1 MTLSLHLPD
10 LRHGYVDVV
19 RAVVETGDVS
29 APRGELTRE
38 VLGAYLR
45 IDDPQDVL
53 PVGVGR
59 KASPKLG
66 AIEALQ
72 LVGGYS
78 DVEQCKRVS
87 KALSNFEDLGRFHGA
102 YGPRAYPQVLPA
114 IRRLVQDPESRRAVI
129 NIWDPV
135 QDLLVDGVKNYP
147 CTTQLQFMLRYP
159 SAIAAQEDRPELHL
173 FVTMRANDAWKG
185 LAYDA
190 FTFAQL
196 QFTIANALGVPV
208 GQYHHYA
215 TSLHVYESDLE
226 KVSGLVKNPD
236 HAKPATGIGRV
247 HSDWPLVKY
256 DWPLAE
262 HRLRKAFDRA
272 RTIGDRRELERPT
285 QSEFWYLETLAGL
298 L

>member
-19 RAVVETGDVS
+19 RAVAARGETA
-29 APRGELTRE
+29 APREAQTLE

-45 IDDPQDVL
+45 VDDPQDTL
-53 PVGVGR
+53 PTGVGR

-78 DVEQCKRVS
+78 DVEQAKRVS
-87 KALSNFEDLGRFHGA
+87 KALANFEDLGRFHGA

-135 QDLLVDGVKNYP
+135 QDLLVDGVRNYP

-159 SAIAAQEDRPELHL
+159 TLIAAQEDRPELHL

-196 QFTIANALGVPV
+196 QFTVANALGVPV
-208 GQYHHYA
+208 GAYHHYA
-215 TSLHVYESDLE
+215 TSLHIYSDDLDKVSALE
-226 KVSGLVKNPD
+226 KGPGE
-236 HAKPATGIGRV
+236 AKPARGIGYAYT
-247 HSDWPLVKY
+247 DWPNVKY
-256 DWPLAE
+256 DWPVAE
-262 HRLRKAFDRA
+262 RRLRRALDRA
-272 RTIGDRRELERPT
+272 RLIGDRRELERPT
-285 QSEFWYLETLAGL
+285 NSEAWYIEVLTGL